1 MAAREVTYTPASMAK
16 RRRRDYEDEYDDDDE
31 IAPKRRKARPR
42 RWGVFSLAG
51 LVVLGACAWMAPA
64 VLVHTELRD
73 KPLVNGFAGID
84 GSIASGSATWTWMGP
99 IEYRNVVLRDAAGLP
114 AVIVRSIVVEKGIL
128 GLVADPKNL
137 GTVRL
142 AGVEAAV
149 MVRRDGS
156 SLEDILAPW
165 LAAPRDG
172 SGIACDLEV
181 VGGTVDLV
189 DTARSDTW
197 RLVELFGVGTLRA
210 DGIFHEWTAAGRL
223 RHGGTPLAAD
233 APPLLG
239 ATQDPPPR
247 LDRATI
253 PAATAAVL
261 ARDGG
266 WSISASGESTI
277 AVTANRLPLGGS
289 SVLAT
294 RMGNERLLDGL
305 ADVRLD
311 VSPGATG
318 TEIRGR
324 VVVEQLAVCRADTL
338 AEEFTVSRGELPLHV
353 STDGND
359 IIVHELSFTSPV
371 ARGEITGRLPW
382 PAGDSWSWLEQAT
395 ERDWTLVAKLDL
407 AAASRSLP
415 GGLAVRPDVKV
426 TGGSLQFSAATRRDG
441 TDRVLEAKLE
451 ARDLA
456 AVRDVAATGPDH
468 DATSVERPLRW
479 NDPLTGWLRARR
491 GPGRGSMVFIEECRL
506 NSPSFEAV
514 ASGTPAALELTWT
527 VDLGG
532 LMKEV
537 AEIVDTGGTLVAGTC
552 RGRLGIDRAPGLT
565 SIKTTASFSDFQW
578 AAPGREIWEDEA
590 IAIEAEAS
598 GSFSTDVA
606 MIEKAQGVVTARGD
620 SLKATLAGGAVVD
633 IGALLGGNVAS
644 AIRPAGRGDVSADCS
659 IVGDVARW
667 QRRLAVVMPALGTR
681 GLELA
686 GTLQAAAAVA
696 AAGDAWRITKAG
708 GEIERFSMAMGERR
722 TSEPRV
728 VATAAGMVRPTT
740 GSIEISSAELLS
752 STLSLRTGG
761 VSWSPSEKLAEHGPL
776 DVLLHNLR
784 GRVQWQADLARVEP
798 WLVAEEYAS
807 RWPLAGRAWGTLDV
821 AQTQNG
827 LTMLVEA
834 TGSQVTIAEKAAG
847 VDGNART
854 IWTEPQ
860 ATVAFEVTR
869 PLVRTPSGGLTP
881 SKRLVIDRL
890 ELASSTV
897 AMAARGAVG
906 DTSARRQA
914 SLEGTVSYDWEQ
926 LSRLATP
933 WTGGKVRVVGS
944 GGRPFAARVTR
955 AEVTEMTPTL
965 TSAPQT
971 PNSLP
976 LPDAWL
982 SAIRSAPSA
991 IRAAPNDPIGARAVV
1006 RPPSTAAA
1014 TSRTLAEQLAGLS
1027 FETSAAWTS
1036 ADIDGLPVAAG
1047 EIPVR
1052 LVEGQL
1058 AFGPFDVAA
1067 GGGRIRGAP
1076 WIKLV
1081 PAPGELVVPPG
1092 RVVERLA
1099 LTGPLCSKA
1108 VALVSPLLAGTTQ
1121 TSGLVTVDLA
1131 GARLPLGDLLG
1142 GEAGGQVTFEQL
1154 EVTPSGG
1161 MQPLVNL
1168 LARLQ
1173 AVIDPRFVLG
1183 DKVVLLR
1190 VRPDPIR
1197 IRLVNRRLWHE
1208 GLVMDAGQ
1216 LTVSS
1221 RGSVGEDGS
1230 LAAVVEV
1237 AFRGDVAG
1245 QTPVVAQL
1253 LRTPIAIPLKG
1264 TVARPQFDA
1273 GAMDM
1278 IVKRIVENTA
1288 QAVFRD
1294 GLGRGI
1300 DALLGNPQPAPLTL
1314 PP

>member
-1 MAAREVTYTPASMAK
+1 MAK
-16 RRRRDYEDEYDDDDE
+16 RRRREYEDEYDDDDD
-31 IAPKRRKARPR
+31 IAPKRRKPRR

-51 LVVLGACAWMAPA
+51 LAVLGACVWMAPA

-73 KPLVNGFAGID
+73 RPLEGGFAGID
-84 GSIASGSATWTWMGP
+84 GSITSDSATWSWMGP

-114 AVIVRSIVVEKGIL
+114 AVIVRSVVVEKGIVS
-128 GLVADPKNL
+128 LVVDPKNV

-142 AGVEAAV
+142 AGVEAVV

-165 LAAPRDG
+165 LAAPRAG

-189 DTARSDTW
+189 DTARNDTW
-197 RLVELFGVGTLRA
+197 RVNELFGVGTLRA
-210 DGIFHEWTAAGRL
+210 DGTCAEWTVAGRL
-223 RHGGTPLAAD
+223 RHGGTPAAATTLPVAARD
-233 APPLLG
+233 AP
-239 ATQDPPPR
+239 TR

-266 WSISASGESTI
+266 WSVSSSGGSERAI

-294 RMGNERLLDGL
+294 RIGSERLLDGL
-305 ADVRLD
+305 ADLRLD

-324 VVVEQLAVCRADTL
+324 IVVEQLAVCRADTL
-338 AEEFTVSRGELPLHV
+338 AEELTVSRGELPLHV
-353 STDGND
+353 STAGND
-359 IIVHELSFTSPV
+359 IIVHELSFTSPA

-382 PAGDSWSWLEQAT
+382 PGGDSWSWLEQAT
-395 ERDWTLVAKLDL
+395 ERDWTLVAELDL
-407 AAASRSLP
+407 AAASQSLP

-426 TGGSLQFSAATRRDG
+426 TGGSMRFSAATRRDG
-441 TDRVLEAKLE
+441 TDRLLEAKLE

-456 AVRDVAATGPDH
+456 AVRSVTGTGPDH
-468 DATSVERPLRW
+468 DATSGSRPLRW
-479 NDPLTGWLRARR
+479 NDPLSGWLRARR
-491 GPGRGSMVFIEECRL
+491 GPGRESMVFIEECRL

-537 AEIVDTGGTLVAGTC
+537 AEIVDVGGTLVAGTC
-552 RGRLGIDRAPGLT
+552 RGRLGVDRAAGLT
-565 SIKTTASFSDFQW
+565 SIQANASFNDFQW
-578 AAPGREIWEDEA
+578 AAPGREAWEDEA
-590 IAIEAEAS
+590 IAVDVEAS
-598 GSFSTDVA
+598 GSFLADVA
-606 MIEKAQGVVTARGD
+606 MIEKARGMVTARGD
-620 SLKATLAGGAVVD
+620 SLEATLAGGAVVD
-633 IGALLGGNVAS
+633 IGALLGGNVAA
-644 AIRPAGRGDVSADCS
+644 AIRPAGRGDVAADCS

-667 QRRLAVVMPALGTR
+667 QRRLAVALPALGTR
-681 GLELA
+681 GLELT

-708 GEIERFSMAMGERR
+708 GEIERFSIAMGERR
-722 TSEPRV
+722 TTEPRIV
-728 VATAAGMVRPTT
+728 VTAAGMVRPAT

-761 VSWSPSEKLAEHGPL
+761 VSWSPSQQTSQRGPI
-776 DVLLHNLR
+776 DVLLQSLR

-798 WLVAEEYAS
+798 WLVASDVAG
-807 RWPLAGRAWGTLDV
+807 RWPLSGRAWGTLDV

-827 LTMLVEA
+827 LNMLVEA
-834 TGSQVTIAEKAAG
+834 TGSQVTIAEKAAAG
-847 VDGNART
+847 TDGNART

-869 PLVRTPSGGLTP
+869 PLVRTASGGLIP
-881 SKRLVIDRL
+881 SERLVIDRL

-897 AMAARGAVG
+897 ALAARGAVG
-906 DTSARRQA
+906 NTSARRQA
-914 SLEGTVSYDWEQ
+914 SLDGTVSYDWEQ

-933 WTGGKVRVVGS
+933 WTGGKIRVIGS
-944 GGRPFAARVTR
+944 GGRPFAARATLG
-955 AEVTEMTPTL
+955 EVTAGTQSL
-965 TSAPQT
+965 TSATQT
-971 PNSLP
+971 PDSLP

-982 SAIRSAPSA
+982 SAIRSGSS
-991 IRAAPNDPIGARAVV
+991 DPLEAHAVV
-1006 RPPSTAAA
+1006 RPPIAAA
-1014 TSRTLAEQLAGLS
+1014 TSSHTFAETLAGLS
-1027 FETSAAWTS
+1027 LETSAAWTA
-1036 ADIDGLPVAAG
+1036 ADIDGFPVAAG
-1047 EIPVR
+1047 ELPVR

-1076 WIKLV
+1076 WIKLT

-1092 RVVERLA
+1092 RVVERVA
-1099 LTGPLCSKA
+1099 LTGALCRKV
-1108 VALVSPLLAGTTQ
+1108 VAFVSPLLAGTTQ

-1131 GARLPLGDLLG
+1131 GARLPLGDPLA
-1142 GEAGGQVTFEQL
+1142 GEAGGQMVFEQF

-1173 AVIDPRFVLG
+1173 AVIDPRFALG
-1183 DKVVLLR
+1183 DKVVLMR
-1190 VRPDPIR
+1190 VRPDPVR
-1197 IRLVNRRLWHE
+1197 VRLVNRRLWHE

-1230 LAAVVEV
+1230 LAAVIEV

-1253 LRTPIAIPLKG
+1253 LRTPIGIPLKG
-1264 TVARPQFDA
+1264 TIARPQFDA
-1273 GAMDM
+1273 GAIDV
-1278 IVKRIVENTA
+1278 IIKRIVENTA
-1288 QAVFRD
+1288 RAVIND
-1294 GLGRGI
+1294 GIGRGI

-1314 PP
+1314 PK